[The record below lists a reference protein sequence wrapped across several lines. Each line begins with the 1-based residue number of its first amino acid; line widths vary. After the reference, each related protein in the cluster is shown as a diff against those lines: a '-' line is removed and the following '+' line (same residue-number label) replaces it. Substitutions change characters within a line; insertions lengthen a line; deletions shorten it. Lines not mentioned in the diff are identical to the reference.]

1 MSRNNHKHLSNLNFQ
16 LCKKKKRENIQLSR
30 IQQLLKMTHF
40 FYPQE
45 FNILFLIR
53 VYKKNLIILIDS

>member
-16 LCKKKKRENIQLSR
+16 LCKKKRENIQFSK